1 MTQDHEVYI
10 RRTIALAA
18 AAREKGNHPFGALLV
33 RNGEI
38 VLEAENTVSTE
49 TDVTAHAELN
59 LVRKGWAELDQDTL
73 SECTLYTSTEP
84 CAMCCGA
91 IYWAGIPRVVFGC
104 AAETL
109 YRLTERWSA
118 YPGLGDL
125 RPRQPA
131 GAGDRTGA
139 GGRSPASPHWLLE
152 RITGSHLLSRYALK

>member
-109 YRLTERWSA
+109 YRLTSG
-118 YPGLGDL
+118 GLH
-125 RPRQPA
+125 
-131 GAGDRTGA
+131 T
-139 GGRSPASPHWLLE
+139 PASEIFARGNRPVQVTGPVLE
-152 RITGSHLLSRYALK
+152 EEALQVHIGFWKE